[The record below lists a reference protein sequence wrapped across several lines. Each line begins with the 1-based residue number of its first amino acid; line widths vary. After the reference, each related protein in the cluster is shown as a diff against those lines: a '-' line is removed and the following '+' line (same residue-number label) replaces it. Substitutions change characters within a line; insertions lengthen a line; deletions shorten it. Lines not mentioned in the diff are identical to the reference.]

1 MNDGKVVCLI
11 PCRYGSTRF
20 EGKPLAE
27 ILGKPMVR
35 HVYERVLRAKGVAF
49 AAVVTDDERIAG
61 AVRSFGGKVIL
72 TGGHHRS
79 GTDRLAEAADI
90 LSLAEDDIV
99 VNIQGDQPTV
109 HPGQVEE
116 VAAPLEKDRSLPF
129 ATLVYPIHREE
140 EIFHPNVV
148 KVVCDR
154 KGNALYFSR
163 SPIPYVRDRK
173 EKGLYYKHHG
183 IYAYRK
189 SFLTAFSKLPEG
201 VLEHFESLEQLR
213 ALEHGYPVR
222 VVVSR
227 FDSIEVD
234 TVEDLKAVEACLRGE
249 GEEA

>member
-234 TVEDLKAVEACLRGE
+234 TVEDLKAVEACLHGE